1 MFDHARIY
9 GHAQVFA
16 SAEVYGKAHVSDYS
30 WVFDSAE
37 VYGNAHISG
46 RSWVYGNAKVH
57 GEASVEGNTYI
68 RDSMNIADHVE
79 LHGAHHIMV
88 ASGFGPTNS
97 LVSVLRTAGG
107 GHVITLGSS
116 KATTWQGD
124 ADDFAREIHR
134 QARRWECS
142 DAQRR
147 QWLDEYQ
154 ELDHLIRAR
163 IQAWAGVL
171 AGTH

>member
-1 MFDHARIY
+1 MQPRSGQGEID
-9 GHAQVFA
+9 
-16 SAEVYGKAHVSDYS
+16 AHR
-30 WVFDSAE
+30 
-37 VYGNAHISG
+37 G
-46 RSWVYGNAKVH
+46 RRV
-57 GEASVEGNTYI
+57 
-68 RDSMNIADHVE
+68 
-79 LHGAHHIMV
+79 GALTPQYPPPV
-88 ASGFGPTNS
+88 Q
-97 LVSVLRTAGG
+97 AGG

-124 ADDFAREIHR
+124 VDDFAREIHR